1 MLVVF
6 TSRCLL
12 EGNKKKDSVVC
23 TLKAALFVNFVFVV
37 VIIDVDDVLSENK
50 RNNVICSSPLSAA
63 TMS

>member
-37 VIIDVDDVLSENK
+37 VIIDDVLSENK